1 MRRGASQQLVWLALT
16 ALAGSCVKA
25 PITDINAGFELA
37 DATWFEE
44 EQTLFVFYRLS
55 AEQGLNPESTLE
67 LTYRTDDVLVPW
79 TPLDQLPPVHEH
91 LGVDCGST
99 RRCGSMS
106 VKVVRPPRDVGLRLR
121 YHRSGPLSLQAETA
135 YNVVLTGP
143 AHSNRSLVVYGVFD
157 RSNTQVQWRARHQF
171 PTVRNEDATALG
183 LRRRF
188 TISEPA
194 FGALALPGDNPYGYG
209 ASPACPLAHTPLPW
223 PDRTT
228 SERAIFESGTLPLQA
243 SSAESVCA
251 AATVSD
257 AVGAFTTTAFAR
269 KNAETRPAF
278 PLLRS
283 PVREGTKVGFVLRV
297 CDRVISQPHLEMQVQ
312 RFLLEGAPEI
322 CIEDFR
328 QPGFSDRLQ
337 ARLRERVDALRVLGK
352 DMVLFLALHHDDTS
366 GRLQPA
372 VEAALAPL
380 LAFERDKPSPRVSGA
395 AVLDSLPWRIATPN
409 LRPLVLWC
417 PPPRALMMPDLDQI
431 VPSTPVECPVQ
442 ADIPEL
448 TFGPF
453 RLTSL
458 PILPTRQQY
467 LTFIDRYSAAQAGS
481 MKSITCLAP
490 ERTAVSENVQV
501 GDFEQVTFFNNEVI
515 TAAPEDAFSFCSQE
529 EPEEPLDGG
538 LTPDAGP
545 PTRAVDRIRF
555 RPSNQPMTVPAP
567 LEVLP
572 VLHASAPSPAYTLGL
587 RWESPFLFRA
597 EYEQRV
603 AATATIAVVTIP
615 FGIATQNEE
624 FLGARQWR
632 RESFPIG
639 DALQQC
645 TRFCDHGTFD
655 SAGVY
660 APRASFR
667 QAYLSRCYAPRF
679 PRPDDQSGGFP
690 IDP

>member
-1 MRRGASQQLVWLALT
+1 MRCGARHLLTWLALC
-16 ALAGSCVKA
+16 ALASSCVKA

-37 DATWFEE
+37 DASWFEE

-55 AEQGLNPESTLE
+55 AEQGLNPESTVE

-79 TPLDQLPPVHEH
+79 TPLDQLAPVHEH
-91 LGVDCGST
+91 LSVDCGTT

-106 VKVVRPPRDVGLRLR
+106 VKVAKPPRDVGLRLR
-121 YHRSGPLSLQAETA
+121 YHRSGPLALQAETA
-135 YNVVLTGP
+135 FNVVLTGP
-143 AHSNRSLVVYGVFD
+143 AHANRSLVVYGVFD
-157 RSNTQVQWRARHQF
+157 ESNTRVQWRARHQF
-171 PTVRNEDATALG
+171 PTVRNEDASALG

-188 TISEPA
+188 TISEPT
-194 FGALALPGDNPYGYG
+194 FGALTLPADNPYGYG
-209 ASPACPLAHTPLPW
+209 AAPGCPVAHTPLPW
-223 PDRTT
+223 AERSTSDR
-228 SERAIFESGTLPLQA
+228 AFFESATLPLQA
-243 SSAESVCA
+243 SAADAVCA
-251 AATVSD
+251 GATVTD
-257 AVGAFTTTAFAR
+257 AVGTFTTAAFAR

-283 PVREGTKVGFVLRV
+283 PVRENTKVGFVLRM

-337 ARLRERVDALRVLGK
+337 ARLRERVDALRVLGR

-366 GRLQPA
+366 ARLQPA

-395 AVLDSLPWRIATPN
+395 AVLDSVPWRIGTPS
-409 LRPLVLWC
+409 LRPLTLWC
-417 PPPRALMMPDLDQI
+417 PPPRALMIPDLDQV
-431 VPSTPVECPVQ
+431 VPSAPVECPVQ
-442 ADIPEL
+442 GDIPEL
-448 TFGPF
+448 MLGPF

-515 TAAPEDAFSFCSQE
+515 TAAPEDAFSFCAPDQLEDRS
-529 EPEEPLDGG
+529 DGG
-538 LTPDAGP
+538 PSTDGGP
-545 PTRAVDRIRF
+545 PTRAVDRVRF
-555 RPSNQPMTVPAP
+555 RPSNQPQTVPAP
-567 LEVLP
+567 LDVLP
-572 VLHASAPSPAYTLGL
+572 SLHASAPSPAYTLGL

-597 EYEQRV
+597 EYEQRI

-615 FGIATQNEE
+615 FGIGTQTEQ
-624 FLGARQWR
+624 FLGAQQWR
-632 RESFPIG
+632 QESFPIG

-655 SAGVY
+655 SGGVY
-660 APRASFR
+660 GPRSSFR
-667 QAYLSRCYAPRF
+667 QTYLNRCYAPRF
-679 PRPDDQSGGFP
+679 PRPDDESGGFP